1 MSSLTNSIGHVEK
14 VFETTNR
21 RDIYNEALTK
31 VLSTQI
37 EVYKNGFV
45 YLFLILLVLL
55 SSLLLLL
62 LLLKFTCLFSTISL
76 LAKTVQW

>member
-14 VFETTNR
+14 VFEATNR
-21 RDIYNEALTK
+21 GDIYNEALTK

-55 SSLLLLL
+55 SLLL
-62 LLLKFTCLFSTISL
+62 LLLKFPCLFSTISL

>member
-1 MSSLTNSIGHVEK
+1 MSLLTNSIGHVEK

-55 SSLLLLL
+55 LL

>member
-1 MSSLTNSIGHVEK
+1 MCLLTNSIGHVEK

-37 EVYKNGFV
+37 EVYKNGFESGNGPRNIYRNV
-45 YLFLILLVLL
+45 CATHSLYLREVGVVVDWQA
-55 SSLLLLL
+55 
-62 LLLKFTCLFSTISL
+62 FT
-76 LAKTVQW
+76 A

>member
-14 VFETTNR
+14 VFESTNR
-21 RDIYNEALTK
+21 RDIYNEPLTK

-55 SSLLLLL
+55 SLLL
-62 LLLKFTCLFSTISL
+62 LLLKFPCLFSTISL

>member
-14 VFETTNR
+14 VFESTNR
-21 RDIYNEALTK
+21 RDIYNEPLTK

-55 SSLLLLL
+55 SLLLL

>member
-14 VFETTNR
+14 VFESTNR
-21 RDIYNEALTK
+21 RDIYNEPLTK

-55 SSLLLLL
+55 SLL

>member
-21 RDIYNEALTK
+21 GDIYNEALTK

-55 SSLLLLL
+55 

>member
-14 VFETTNR
+14 VFESTNR

-37 EVYKNGFV
+37 EVYKNGSV

-55 SSLLLLL
+55 SLLLL

>member
-14 VFETTNR
+14 VFESTNR
-21 RDIYNEALTK
+21 RDIYNEPLTK

-55 SSLLLLL
+55 SLL
-62 LLLKFTCLFSTISL
+62 LLLKFPCLFSTISL

>member
-21 RDIYNEALTK
+21 GDIYNEALTK

-55 SSLLLLL
+55 SFLLLLAPQVL
-62 LLLKFTCLFSTISL
+62 
-76 LAKTVQW
+76 

>member
-14 VFETTNR
+14 VFESTNR
-21 RDIYNEALTK
+21 RDIYNEPLTK

-55 SSLLLLL
+55 SLLL

>member
-37 EVYKNGFV
+37 EVYENGFV

-55 SSLLLLL
+55 SLLLL

>member
-14 VFETTNR
+14 VFESTNR

-55 SSLLLLL
+55 SLLL

>member
-14 VFETTNR
+14 VFESTNR

-55 SSLLLLL
+55 SLLLL